1 MDVDESFNYNIATSV
16 AQNAVAAVGNVV
28 DQIINNSKSS
38 VNTMKR
44 LDGEIEQ
51 LEIANAKNAG
61 AGIMDLMMKRDKCK
75 SIVEKS
81 SSFLEVSIHKSP
93 AEPLISTTGTLGEN
107 DVMKNMLGD
116 QYKSIVSSQ
125 AKFDELKT
133 RERSSSSS
141 FDERD
146 ALVSNVNSLNA
157 DKKRI
162 ASRMEQLRGEL
173 EQLALDEKLVKV
185 KIQDSQSKLT
195 ALEGSL
201 SGEAKEVKGELDSVA
216 KKLKVEECVSQIAQ
230 QVCDFASTM
239 DSLSTSLSSNGVQ
252 DHKSAG
258 FPNAL
263 VSLVKA
269 TRCYFSSELK
279 TIAFL
284 KKRAGSIDT
293 EIPTLVSTEEWY
305 LDFWST
311 FIVP

>member
-293 EIPTLVSTEEWY
+293 EIPTLVSTEE
-305 LDFWST
+305 
-311 FIVP
+311 